1 MLSYHESSFAGNG
14 LYLEDSIILL
24 DNWRQ
29 WADHVLNVRPVG
41 VGVSHD
47 CFGWVCDGA
56 IVNATRGFAMIA
68 VAVFLATGQ
77 WQHAV
82 PAEIVDFLSNIKVR
96 YIKYTDSQ
104 SRLVAGLVDSA
115 INNKTNRSIEDP
127 IFLAHELRRLSLGTA
142 SGVKLALQMYKA
154 RLLANPALHMK
165 ESTEACILRML
176 SPEKMSPLAIAKISD
191 SVATLTWQL
200 CPFTA
205 HALMAA
211 RLPNGAKLGNWMH
224 DFMDRHMRQN
234 AMGQTLAIDLA
245 CHETL
250 DGCKLR
256 QDLFDALCGCCGF
269 WCLVKEH
276 VLPGLGLGEKRIS
289 ELDAAFKEKGSCFR
303 SALGDIMLKEP
314 PNFDSWQGMGIWL
327 KSNVSSIKSAVQAGI
342 EEANRAAQEDPGS
355 ILQDVEKVNISVGIY
370 VGELALDVNAYRE
383 AKKRLATD
391 TEDGQA
397 AYKKAK
403 NMHINDVRAA
413 QGHFQ
418 SSDLVMAPS
427 QMASSIVRGGKWITQ
442 AVLLAETNLK
452 QLSKLHRI
460 HVENM
465 AVVNVWALSALGTY
479 KSQVVH
485 QVTSKLRSLPGIHLV
500 YLPLVPSDSHARTN
514 KFTSLG
520 ARQQDAQ
527 SADGADDG
535 SASGG
540 ENDHDF
546 NLDEGC
552 LPEVLTKAAAKLP
565 PKVLARSLAKGHH
578 EIERILATL
587 SDPPTHC
594 WHRLRIAHKADNV
607 GFKDHT
613 EALVLYPLD
622 EDDMTGMERSACL
635 KQTMMTEVP
644 VASEYVSV
652 SRKVAMNAKMK
663 MQEHWEFEVASG
675 TSVYQCASKVG
686 RGQLG
691 TDTHEHVLKDLAK
704 NCSRRVLVVND
715 FIRASGEIGIATVN
729 TRCSEEAV
737 GNNCTVCYWGY
748 DFRPTFCEVS
758 NARVK
763 THIGRMYLNR
773 KLNVP
778 GRTPLPVPVEPEG
791 LSRGSIQSLLPQ
803 PLRHLSVNADG
814 DLVLPSL
821 DSCPVPVTQLIR
833 EQFSELALEFP
844 QKQQPASGGNPAPTP
859 APAPGGPAPAPGPV
873 PPAPVDLRLAPG
885 TVLENRAGLLAG
897 GWTILKESPAPVE
910 DHMYVLAQKT
920 NVEQIFIENLS
931 AENKTVDV
939 GTFLGKGGPGGF
951 GRSEDLSPETAAR
964 SWRFT
969 RITDFKKDTPK
980 YANGGLVLGPV
991 PQGQWQQIKI
1001 STVEQVEQSIGGPR
1015 DLKVYGHGI
1024 VRGTKRTQIMPGE
1037 PTISWYP
1044 NMQENP
1050 DASSFTALNLSQWQL
1065 SHEVIA
1071 GENKV
1076 ECKGLLR
1083 PGFEFL
1089 LDATRQ
1095 IAPSPAVTANALCLF
1110 AMKKFT
1116 VKAKGL
1122 IAF

>member
-1 MLSYHESSFAGNG
+1 MLSYQESSFAGKG
-14 LYLEDSIILL
+14 LYLEDSLL
-24 DNWRQ
+24 LFDNWRQ
-29 WADHVLNVRPVG
+29 WADHVLNIRPVG

-56 IVNATRGFAMIA
+56 MINATRGFAMIA
-68 VAVFLATGQ
+68 VAVFLGAGQ

-82 PAEIVDFLSNIKVR
+82 PAEIVDFLSKIKVKYIR
-96 YIKYTDSQ
+96 YVNSQ
-104 SRLVAGLVDSA
+104 SRMVASLVDSA
-115 INNKTNRSIEDP
+115 VNNKTNRSVEDP
-127 IFLAHELRRLSLGTA
+127 IFLANELRRLSLGTA
-142 SGVKLALQMYKA
+142 SGVKLAFQMYKA

-165 ESTEACILRML
+165 ESTEACTLRML

-191 SVATLTWQL
+191 SVAAFTWQL

-205 HALMAA
+205 HALLAP
-211 RLPNGAKLGNWMH
+211 RLPIGAKLGNWMH

-245 CHETL
+245 CHETT
-250 DGCKLR
+250 DGCKIR
-256 QDLFDALCGCCGF
+256 QDFFDVMSGCCGF
-269 WCLVKEH
+269 WCLVQEH
-276 VLPGLGLGEKRIS
+276 VLPGLGLGDKGIS
-289 ELDAAFKEKGSCFR
+289 ELDAMFKEKGSCFR
-303 SALGDIMLKEP
+303 SALGDLMLKEP
-314 PNFDSWQGMGIWL
+314 PNFDSWKGMGTWL
-327 KSNVSSIKSAVQAGI
+327 KNNVSSIKAVVQAGI
-342 EEANRAAQEDPGS
+342 EEANKAAQEDPSS

-370 VGELALDVNAYRE
+370 LGEVALDANAYRE

-391 TEDGQA
+391 TQDGQD
-397 AYKKAK
+397 AYDKAK
-403 NMHINDVRAA
+403 SMHINDVRAA
-413 QGHFQ
+413 QNHFQ
-418 SSDLVMAPS
+418 NSDLVMSPS
-427 QMASSIVRGGKWITQ
+427 QMASGIARGGKWITQ
-442 AVLLAETNLK
+442 AVLLAESNLK
-452 QLSKLHRI
+452 QLAKLHRT
-460 HVENM
+460 HVEEI

-485 QVTSKLRSLPGIHLV
+485 QIHSILRSMPGIHLV
-500 YLPLVPSDSHARTN
+500 YLPLVPSDTHARTN

-520 ARQQDAQ
+520 ACQQDEQ
-527 SADGADDG
+527 SAAGADDG

-565 PKVLARSLAKGHH
+565 PKILARSLAKDHH
-578 EIERILATL
+578 EIERILGTL

-594 WHRLRIAHKADNV
+594 WHRTRIAHKADNV
-607 GFKDHT
+607 GFKDNT
-613 EALVLYPLD
+613 DLLVLYPLD
-622 EDDMTGMERSACL
+622 EDDMTGMERSAIL
-635 KQTMMTEVP
+635 KQTVLTEVP
-644 VASEYVSV
+644 IASEYVSI

-663 MQEHWEFEVASG
+663 MQEHWEFEVARG

-691 TDTHEHVLKDLAK
+691 TDTHEHVLKDLVK
-704 NCSRRVLVVND
+704 TCSRRVLVVND
-715 FIRASGEIGIATVN
+715 FMRASGEVGIATVN
-729 TRCSEEAV
+729 TRFSEEAV
-737 GNNCTVCYWGY
+737 GNNCTMCYWGY
-748 DFRPTFCEVS
+748 DFRPTFGEVS

-763 THIGRMYLNR
+763 THIGRMYLNG

-778 GRTPLPVPVEPEG
+778 GRTPLPVPVEPES

-803 PLRHLSVNADG
+803 PLKRLSVNADG

-844 QKQQPASGGNPAPTP
+844 QKQQPASGGNPAPK
-859 APAPGGPAPAPGPV
+859 ADPAPGGGSDPV
-873 PPAPVDLRLAPG
+873 PPAPADPRLAPG

-910 DHMYVLAQKT
+910 NHMYVLAQKT
-920 NVEQIFIENLS
+920 NVEQIFMENLS
-931 AENKTVDV
+931 AENKSIDG

-951 GRSEDLSPETAAR
+951 GKSEELSPETAAR

-969 RITDFKKDTPK
+969 RLTDFKKDTPK
-980 YANGGLVLGPV
+980 HANGGLVLGPL
-991 PQGQWQQIKI
+991 PQEAGQWQQIKI
-1001 STVEQVEQSIGGPR
+1001 STVSQVEQSIGGPR

-1024 VRGTKRTQIMPGE
+1024 VRGTKRTQVMPGE

-1044 NMQENP
+1044 KMQENP

-1065 SHEVIA
+1065 SHEVNA
-1071 GENKV
+1071 AENKV

-1095 IAPSPAVTANALCLF
+1095 IAPSPAVDANALCVF
-1110 AMKKFT
+1110 AVKKFT